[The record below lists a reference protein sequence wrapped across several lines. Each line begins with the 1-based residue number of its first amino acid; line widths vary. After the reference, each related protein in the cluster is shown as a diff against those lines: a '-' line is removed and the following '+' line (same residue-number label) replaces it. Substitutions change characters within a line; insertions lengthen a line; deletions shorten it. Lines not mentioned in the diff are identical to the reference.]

1 MKSLARLIAG
11 ELKRLMK
18 YNILPAS
25 LVTVI
30 IWIVLLLFLS
40 EKEAREI
47 APLLIFVDVA
57 AMSILLLG
65 ASHHLEKQEG
75 TIRSMMVMPISPGQI
90 LAAKTIASLVLA
102 VESAVITSAALFFIH
117 RITFNYAVLLLFV
130 AIAGTAHAAIGF
142 VLSLRSRDFTS
153 MLGLLMGYL
162 FLFTLPS
169 ILFRFGVIDAK
180 YEWLLIIS
188 PSHSANHLITS
199 AVSGEFKIAATITGC
214 LYLTILAA
222 GLFKYAVY
230 PGFKDNA
237 VRG

>member
-117 RITFNYAVLLLFV
+117 GLLLTMRYFYC
-130 AIAGTAHAAIGF
+130 
-142 VLSLRSRDFTS
+142 LS
-153 MLGLLMGYL
+153 
-162 FLFTLPS
+162 P
-169 ILFRFGVIDAK
+169 
-180 YEWLLIIS
+180 
-188 PSHSANHLITS
+188 
-199 AVSGEFKIAATITGC
+199 
-214 LYLTILAA
+214 
-222 GLFKYAVY
+222 
-230 PGFKDNA
+230 
-237 VRG
+237 